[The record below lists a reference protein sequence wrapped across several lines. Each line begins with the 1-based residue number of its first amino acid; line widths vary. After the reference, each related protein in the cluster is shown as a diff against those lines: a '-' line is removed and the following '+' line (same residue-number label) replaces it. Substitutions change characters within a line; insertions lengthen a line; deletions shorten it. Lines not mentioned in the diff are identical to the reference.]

1 MLFFL
6 NKRIKLTWC
15 IIQSLCLFVFF
26 FNKKLIIWNYK
37 IKYTFS
43 FPAFVATVQILY
55 GIK

>member
-15 IIQSLCLFVFF
+15 IIQSLCLFVF